1 LLSILWSILK
11 REFQIII
18 QGEKMFDNLRD
29 TLDFD
34 DLLFETRNRDYGAYQ
49 LRKRYNS
56 VMVAGII
63 LGSLMVAAAVI
74 LPFVISPHSD
84 KVLTGGIS
92 YVQVQMENLDPPVD
106 EIVVPPPPPPSEA
119 ARMQEIVKYV
129 PPVVVD
135 SVLPLEESQTTTDDI
150 LAQPTTENIEAGGSG
165 TGNDLLSGQEGIE
178 TNEAFFI
185 VEVMP
190 SFKGGDINKFRE
202 WVMRRTNYP
211 QAAVDNRIQ
220 GKVYL
225 TFIVETDGTVSNV
238 TIVKGVDPLIDVEAV
253 RTIQSSPKW
262 SPGLQRGQPVRVR
275 YSMSL
280 SFSL

>member
-1 LLSILWSILK
+1 
-11 REFQIII
+11 
-18 QGEKMFDNLRD
+18 MFDNLRD

-34 DLLFETRNRDYGAYQ
+34 DLLFESRNRDYGAYQ
-49 LRKRYNS
+49 LRKKYNS
-56 VMVAGII
+56 VMAAGIV
-63 LGSLMVAAAVI
+63 LATFLVSAAVV
-74 LPFVISPHSD
+74 LPYIISPRSG
-84 KVLTGGIS
+84 KVIAGGIS
-92 YVQVQMENLDPPVD
+92 YVQVQMDNLEPPMD

-135 SVLPLEESQTTTDDI
+135 TILPLETSQATTDDI
-150 LAQPTTENIEAGGSG
+150 LAQPATENIETGG
-165 TGNDLLSGQEGIE
+165 TGTGDELLTGQEGIE
-178 TNEAFFI
+178 TDDAFFI

-190 SFKGGDINKFRE
+190 AFKGGDINKFRE

-211 QAAVDNRIQ
+211 QAAVENRIQ

-238 TIVKGVDPLIDVEAV
+238 IIVRGVDPIIDKEAV
-253 RTIQSSPKW
+253 STIQSSPKW

>member
-1 LLSILWSILK
+1 
-11 REFQIII
+11 
-18 QGEKMFDNLRD
+18 MFDNLRD
-29 TLDFD
+29 TLEFD
-34 DLLFETRNRDYGAYQ
+34 DLLFESRNREYGAYQ
-49 LRKRYNS
+49 LRKKYNG
-56 VMVAGII
+56 VIVAGI
-63 LGSLMVAAAVI
+63 LLASLLVSAAVI
-74 LPFVISPHSD
+74 LPFMLSSDSGKVIN
-84 KVLTGGIS
+84 GGIS
-92 YVQVQMENLDPPVD
+92 YVQVQMENLEPPVD
-106 EIVVPPPPPPSEA
+106 EIVVPPPPPPAEA

-135 SVLPLEESQTTTDDI
+135 SILPLESITSTNDDI
-150 LAQPTTENIEAGGSG
+150 LAQPTTENIETGG
-165 TGNDLLSGQEGIE
+165 TGTGDELLTGQDGIA
-178 TNEAFFI
+178 TDEAFFI

-190 SFKGGDINKFRE
+190 AFKGGDINKFRE

-220 GKVYL
+220 GRVYL

-238 TIVKGVDPLIDVEAV
+238 IVVKGVDPLIDKEAV
-253 RTIQSSPKW
+253 RTIESSPKW

>member
-1 LLSILWSILK
+1 
-11 REFQIII
+11 
-18 QGEKMFDNLRD
+18 MFDNLRD

-49 LRKRYNS
+49 LRKKYNS
-56 VMVAGII
+56 VVVAGII
-63 LGSLMVAAAVI
+63 LACLMVSAIVI
-74 LPFVISPHSD
+74 LPFVISPSSG
-84 KVLTGGIS
+84 KVLSGGIS
-92 YVQVQMENLDPPVD
+92 YVQVQMDNLEPPVD
-106 EIVVPPPPPPSEA
+106 EIVVPPPPPSEA

-135 SVLPLEESQTTTDDI
+135 SVLPQEQPQTATDEI
-150 LAQPTTENIEAGGSG
+150 LAQQSTENIETGGSG
-165 TGNDLLSGQEGIE
+165 TGNDLLTGQDGVE
-178 TNEAFFI
+178 TDNAFFI

-211 QAAVDNRIQ
+211 QAAVDNRIE

-225 TFIVETDGTVSNV
+225 TFIVETDGSVSNV

-280 SFSL
+280 SFTL

>member
-1 LLSILWSILK
+1 
-11 REFQIII
+11 
-18 QGEKMFDNLRD
+18 MFDNLRD

-49 LRKRYNS
+49 LRKKYNS
-56 VMVAGII
+56 VMAAGII
-63 LGSLMVAAAVI
+63 LASLIVSAIVI
-74 LPFVISPHSD
+74 LPFIISPSSD
-84 KVLTGGIS
+84 KVLAGGIS
-92 YVQVQMENLDPPVD
+92 YVQVQMDNLEPPVD
-106 EIVVPPPPPPSEA
+106 EIVVPPPPPSEA
-119 ARMQEIVKYV
+119 ARIQEIVKYV

-135 SVLPLEESQTTTDDI
+135 SVLPLDPSQTATDEI
-150 LAQPTTENIEAGGSG
+150 LAQPSTENIEAGGTG
-165 TGNDLLSGQEGIE
+165 TGNDLLTGQDGVE
-178 TNEAFFI
+178 TDEAFFI

-190 SFKGGDINKFRE
+190 AFKGGDINKFRE
-202 WVMRRTNYP
+202 WVMKRTNYP
-211 QAAVDNRIQ
+211 QAAIDNRIQ

-225 TFIVETDGTVSNV
+225 TFIVETDGSVSNV

>member
-1 LLSILWSILK
+1 
-11 REFQIII
+11 
-18 QGEKMFDNLRD
+18 MFDNLRD

-34 DLLFETRNRDYGAYQ
+34 DLLFDKRNKDYGAYQ
-49 LRKRYNS
+49 LRKKYNS

-63 LGSLMVAAAVI
+63 ITCLLVSAIIV
-74 LPFVISPHSD
+74 LPFIINPRSD
-84 KVLTGGIS
+84 RVLSGGIS
-92 YVQVQMENLDPPVD
+92 YVQVRMDNLEPPVD
-106 EIVVPPPPPPSEA
+106 EIVVPPPPPPREV
-119 ARMQEIVKYV
+119 ARIQENIKYI

-135 SVLPLEESQTTTDDI
+135 SLIPLENAPTTTDDI
-150 LAQPTTENIEAGGSG
+150 LAQATTDNIESGASG
-165 TGNDLLSGQEGIE
+165 TGNDLLSGQPGVE
-178 TNEAFFI
+178 TDEAFFI

-202 WVMRRTNYP
+202 WVMKRTNYP

-238 TIVKGVDPLIDVEAV
+238 TIVKGVDPIIDKEAV
-253 RTIQSSPKW
+253 RTIQASPKW

-280 SFSL
+280 SFAL

>member
-1 LLSILWSILK
+1 
-11 REFQIII
+11 
-18 QGEKMFDNLRD
+18 MFDNLRD

-34 DLLFETRNRDYGAYQ
+34 DLLFEKRNRDYGAYQ
-49 LRKRYNS
+49 LRKKYNS
-56 VMVAGII
+56 VVVAGII
-63 LGSLMVAAAVI
+63 LASLMVSAIVI
-74 LPFVISPHSD
+74 LPFVIFPSSG
-84 KVLTGGIS
+84 KVLAGGIS
-92 YVQVQMENLDPPVD
+92 YVQVQMDNLEPPVD
-106 EIVVPPPPPPSEA
+106 EIVVPPPPPSEA
-119 ARMQEIVKYV
+119 AHIQELVKYV

-135 SVLPLEESQTTTDDI
+135 SVLPLEKPQSATDEI
-150 LAQPTTENIEAGGSG
+150 LAQQSTENIESGGTG
-165 TGNDLLSGQEGIE
+165 TGNDLFSGQDGVE
-178 TNEAFFI
+178 TDEAFFI

-225 TFIVETDGTVSNV
+225 TFIVETDGSVSNV

-280 SFSL
+280 SFTL